1 MTYNDWWCR
10 LWSVLRE
17 KKSWTL
23 NVTKAQEGGLHIH
36 CFHTKDFNT
45 STSWYK
51 HRVYIKVTGITVPCI
66 SVSTDIYWHCTFLK
80 MEKKGVKVSRLI
92 NQTYMHIKGIN
103 CNYTLF
109 ASLSPIGMSFFFS
122 IPLCGTRCW
131 PPENKHKVKE
141 LAKKVT
147 GQQWTVKNLWW

>member
-10 LWSVLRE
+10 LWSVLRK

-109 ASLSPIGMSFFFS
+109 ASLSPIGMSFFFFLS
-122 IPLCGTRCW
+122 RYVVPGADLLKTNIRSKNW
-131 PPENKHKVKE
+131 P
-141 LAKKVT
+141 KKW
-147 GQQWTVKNLWW
+147 QDNSEQ